1 MKRLCKVH
9 ENATDFVTI
18 KILSQFFIKLIETRA
33 CKTRVY
39 QDYSYNVFYM
49 LKQNSKEI
57 SV

>member
-18 KILSQFFIKLIETRA
+18 KILSQFSIKLIETRA
-33 CKTRVY
+33 Y